1 MLWCK
6 NCVLPNTRPNLK
18 INSSGICNACINH
31 KSKKIINWEERAN
44 KFKKICNEAKERS
57 KGYDCLIPVSGGK
70 DSTWQTIKLI
80 EMGLKPLAIT
90 WKPPGRTSIGQ
101 DNLNNL
107 INIGVDHIDYSINPS
122 VEAKFMLEAFKK
134 YGATA
139 IPMHQAIFNI
149 LKSSTKI

>member
-107 INIGVDHIDYSINPS
+107 IY
-122 VEAKFMLEAFKK
+122 A
-134 YGATA
+134 
-139 IPMHQAIFNI
+139 
-149 LKSSTKI
+149 